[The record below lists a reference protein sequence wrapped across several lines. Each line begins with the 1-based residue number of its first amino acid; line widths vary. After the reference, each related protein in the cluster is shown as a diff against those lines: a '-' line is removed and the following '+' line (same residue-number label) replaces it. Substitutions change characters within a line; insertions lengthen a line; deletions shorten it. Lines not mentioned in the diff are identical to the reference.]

1 MRITK
6 VFNCGEI
13 HLKKAGCVGDFVAIL
28 LSNGYTV
35 KLKEKNN
42 KIMIQISEEKEN
54 ESN

>member
-13 HLKKAGCVGDFVAIL
+13 HLQKAGCVEDFVAIL
-28 LSNGYTV
+28 LSNGYTA

-42 KIMIQISEEKEN
+42 KIIIQILEEKEN

>member
-6 VFNCGEI
+6 IFNCGKI
-13 HLKKAGCVGDFVAIL
+13 HLQKAGCVEDFVAIL

>member
-1 MRITK
+1 MRINK

-13 HLKKAGCVGDFVAIL
+13 HLKKAGCVEDFVAIL

-35 KLKEKNN
+35 KLKEKND
-42 KIMIQISEEKEN
+42 KIIIQILEEKEN

>member
-6 VFNCGEI
+6 IFNCEEV
-13 HLKKAGCVGDFVAIL
+13 HLQKAGCVGDFVAIL

-35 KLKEKNN
+35 KLKEKDN
-42 KIMIQISEEKEN
+42 KIIIRILEEKEN

>member
-1 MRITK
+1 MGITK

-13 HLKKAGCVGDFVAIL
+13 HLQKAGCVEDFVAIL

-35 KLKEKNN
+35 KLKEKND
-42 KIMIQISEEKEN
+42 KIMIQISKEKEN